1 MPKKIQESM
10 SMKRTE
16 IEDKYKKIHTE
27 LLEMTH
33 IMSEMKNTQDRINSG
48 LDTTRK
54 T

>member
-16 IEDKYKKIHTE
+16 IKDKYKKIHNE

-33 IMSEMKNTQDRINSG
+33 IMSEMKRTQGRINSR
-48 LDTTRK
+48 LDTTRRA
-54 T
+54 